1 MGLYMTEEIETKI
14 KEKIK
19 REFPRTCISISCISV
34 SNESYSFDPFI
45 SNFEA
50 NITLTGCTNDLIKD
64 LDNHY
69 HTFTLTPIGK
79 QANIK
84 SVVFHDP
91 ATIVYWTDGT
101 KTVVKCSE
109 DEPFDP
115 EKGLAMA
122 ISKKFFGNQGNY
134 YNEFKKWLPEPDPE
148 YEEFCKFEEGVRRT
162 NPTWSDSLKALSDA
176 IKKANLPKSF
186 TDALF
191 FGGKYRKCN
200 TCEYQAAAFN
210 PCNGCKDG
218 SEYKEVKT
226 DDNIQL

>member
-1 MGLYMTEEIETKI
+1 MTEKVEEKI

-19 REFPRTCISISCISV
+19 KEFPRMCISV
-34 SNESYSFDPFI
+34 GDVRIEAYSLDPFF

-50 NITLTGCTNDLIKD
+50 NVTLAGRTNDLMKD
-64 LDNHY
+64 LDNQY
-69 HTFTLTPIGK
+69 YTFAFTPIRK
-79 QANIK
+79 QANIEN
-84 SVVFHDP
+84 VVFHDP
-91 ATIVYWTDGT
+91 ATIVCWTDGT

-122 ISKKFFGNQGNY
+122 ISKKFLGNQGNY

-176 IKKANLPKSF
+176 IKKANIPKSL

-191 FGGKYRKCN
+191 FGGKFRKCN

-218 SEYKEVKT
+218 SEYKEVKK
-226 DDNIQL
+226 DDYLPL

>member
-1 MGLYMTEEIETKI
+1 MGLYMTEEMEIKL

-19 REFPRTCISISCISV
+19 KIFPSMRV
-34 SNESYSFDPFI
+34 RLDDVRNEAYSLDPFV

-50 NITLTGCTNDLIKD
+50 RITLTGRTHNLIEDLYNQGIRSSREYRVTVD
-64 LDNHY
+64 VINNV
-69 HTFTLTPIGK
+69 I
-79 QANIK
+79 
-84 SVVFHDP
+84 FHDP
-91 ATIVYWTDGT
+91 ATIVYWFDGT

-176 IKKANLPKSF
+176 IKKANVSKKL

-218 SEYKEVKT
+218 SEYKEVKMN
-226 DDNIQL
+226 DYLQL